1 MVLSAH
7 TPHQVF
13 MTFSPQMGS
22 IVGKEQWNLHYSL
35 LCLDMGLF
43 LGPKIKQIVGGKIH
57 AFGLLYL

>member
-1 MVLSAH
+1 
-7 TPHQVF
+7 

-43 LGPKIKQIVGGKIH
+43 LGPKIKQTVGGKIH